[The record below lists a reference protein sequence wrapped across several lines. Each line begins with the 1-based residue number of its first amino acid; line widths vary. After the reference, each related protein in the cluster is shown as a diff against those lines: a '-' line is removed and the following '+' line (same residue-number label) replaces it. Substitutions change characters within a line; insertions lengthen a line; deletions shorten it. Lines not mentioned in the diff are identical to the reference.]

1 LKFAIRD
8 VQKTVALKQDQDNS
22 NQTESQ
28 KLIIHLAPVSM
39 TGLEKSKKAWL
50 RASQLKAVIL
60 LTIDRPDAIL

>member
-1 LKFAIRD
+1 
-8 VQKTVALKQDQDNS
+8 
-22 NQTESQ
+22 
-28 KLIIHLAPVSM
+28 M